1 MPKVDDYALSAF
13 QAIGQSTPKT
23 LRERYLFRSPTLPTP
38 VSLPSASSIA
48 FATTSPSPGMTWL
61 YVSSVMETLEWPS
74 ISETIFG
81 CTLLVSSSVA
91 QVCLRSWKCTSG
103 TPAHGTLRFAPLIT
117 SSRASRPPLGYQ
129 PYPRLPIFIEAYH
142 EP

>member
-1 MPKVDDYALSAF
+1 MPIVDDYALSAF
-13 QAIGQSTPKT
+13 QAIGQSVPKT
-23 LRERYLFRSPTLPTP
+23 FRERYPFRSPTLPTP

-48 FATTSPSPGMTWL
+48 FAATSPSPGMTWL

-91 QVCLRSWKCTSG
+91 QVCLSEGNPVSSN
-103 TPAHGTLRFAPLIT
+103 PAWLTASFGSPYKSPACGLRNRIYEL
-117 SSRASRPPLGYQ
+117 SRMLMALRD
-129 PYPRLPIFIEAYH
+129 PRIP
-142 EP
+142 